1 MRQGGGRGRAAVDRV
16 GENSERTQASV
27 HHLAP
32 GAGVGWDGRLG
43 AVQKALRS
51 EDK

>member
-32 GAGVGWDGRLG
+32 RSRHRVGW
-43 AVQKALRS
+43 AVGGGPESS
-51 EDK
+51 EI